1 MSFNLELGPVPGG
14 FPGPTQL
21 WLEQLR
27 QRLNFMVLQLNTL
40 GCGLYFDA
48 DGNLAVK
55 HDDSTIVCDA
65 TTGLEVDPAAVDHG
79 LLAGLGDDDHPHYL
93 KEKASGG
100 AASEIPVH
108 AHTGASEAGT
118 LDHGT
123 ALTGLS
129 DDDHPQYLKEKASGG
144 TAAEVP
150 THAHTGAAEAGQ
162 LDHGAALTGLGDD
175 DHTQYI
181 ALKPATAARNTIKPS
196 ADVVPLTLQH
206 YSATPSANLLEL
218 QTSAGSVLVKIGSD
232 GKATV
237 VDADTGFTD
246 PNSHLQ
252 ASNGSVNALLEEI
265 AYVVKEQTVRWPHV
279 PFSSRWLDGATYTY
293 SGGADMFGGRVT
305 DGSTQTI
312 AYFQCKIPQWYQ
324 KSGSNVYTM
333 SLDYFVSAS
342 PGADQVWVLEIKH
355 RTFDQGD
362 SGFGSYTTTTTNVNI
377 ASGATASAP
386 RRVTVDVT
394 SGDFGTGDEMVHF
407 AIRRNGAAGADT
419 YTGDVYVMGITV
431 VSGIKST

>member
-55 HDDSTIVCDA
+55 HDDSTIVCDD
-65 TTGLEVDPAAVDHG
+65 TTGLSVDPAAVDHG
-79 LLAGLGDDDHPHYL
+79 LLSGLGDDDH
-93 KEKASGG
+93 
-100 AASEIPVH
+100 
-108 AHTGASEAGT
+108 T
-118 LDHGT
+118 
-123 ALTGLS
+123 
-129 DDDHPQYLKEKASGG
+129 QYLKEKASGG

-181 ALKPATAARNTIKPS
+181 ALKPATADRNTIQPS
-196 ADVVPLTLQH
+196 ADVVPLTLKH
-206 YSATPSANLLEL
+206 YSATPSANLFEL

-252 ASNGSVNALLEEI
+252 ASNDSVNALLEEI

-407 AIRRNGAAGADT
+407 VIRRNGAAGADT

>member
-118 LDHGT
+118 
-123 ALTGLS
+123 
-129 DDDHPQYLKEKASGG
+129 
-144 TAAEVP
+144 
-150 THAHTGAAEAGQ
+150 

>member
-55 HDDSTIVCDA
+55 HDDSTIVCDD
-65 TTGLEVDPAAVDHG
+65 TTGLSVDPAAVDHG
-79 LLAGLGDDDHPHYL
+79 LLSGLGDDDH
-93 KEKASGG
+93 
-100 AASEIPVH
+100 
-108 AHTGASEAGT
+108 T
-118 LDHGT
+118 
-123 ALTGLS
+123 
-129 DDDHPQYLKEKASGG
+129 QYLKEKASGG

-181 ALKPATAARNTIKPS
+181 ALKPATADRNTIKPS
-196 ADVVPLTLQH
+196 ADVVPLTLKH
-206 YSATPSANLLEL
+206 YSATPSANLFEL

-252 ASNGSVNALLEEI
+252 ASNDSVNALLEEI

-407 AIRRNGAAGADT
+407 VIRRNGAAGADT